1 MPRARTWLW
10 LAGGSGCLIMLF
22 VAPALFA
29 ILAPVVTVA
38 GLLWLAIRHAPA
50 GQPLQEH
57 ETQQAAAYEIDED
70 E

>member
-1 MPRARTWLW
+1 
-10 LAGGSGCLIMLF
+10 MLF

-29 ILAPVVTVA
+29 ILAPVATVA
-38 GLLWLAIRHAPA
+38 GLVWLAIRHAPA
-50 GQPLQEH
+50 GQPPQEH